1 MFVYIL
7 NQQDYNE
14 AIETW
19 EKNRT
24 WTLNSIS
31 VSSRDLIQ
39 FPSCYLCDIKVSL
52 INLHM
57 NLREVNSLFA

>member
-1 MFVYIL
+1 MKK
-7 NQQDYNE
+7 
-14 AIETW
+14 
-19 EKNRT
+19 KNRT